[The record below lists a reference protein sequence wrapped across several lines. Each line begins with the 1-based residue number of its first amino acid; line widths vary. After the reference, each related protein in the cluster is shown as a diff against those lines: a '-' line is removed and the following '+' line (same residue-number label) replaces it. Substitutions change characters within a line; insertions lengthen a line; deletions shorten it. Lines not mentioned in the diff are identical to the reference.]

1 MQEKMQR
8 RMSLGEPVSP
18 CGVPKGQQLFW
29 WNRRAALI
37 RIQRREVLGHINK
50 DSAHQFPDVA
60 QRMPFRHPL
69 LKREVGKQ
77 SSLIP
82 KSPAHRQIALVASRQ
97 RESYKTIR
105 GDRFFSKLLERS
117 AHLFSMP
124 TNGLSLK
131 PCGRPP
137 PGRLIHGGHGAPR
150 IFFVTLP
157 GGGKPIFAAFWCA
170 LFALDGNARNQ
181 AVRRSTGSR
190 AFASGKGIMSL
201 INYSV
206 NGAFGFVLWRRPQT
220 RCRDFPHD
228 ARLLVSGVFGSEFE
242 AFS

>member
-105 GDRFFSKLLERS
+105 GDRFFSKLLDQTSVAS
-117 AHLFSMP
+117 AD
-124 TNGLSLK
+124 
-131 PCGRPP
+131 
-137 PGRLIHGGHGAPR
+137 
-150 IFFVTLP
+150 TLP
-157 GGGKPIFAAFWCA
+157 DPWWRAEVLYSIKYVS
-170 LFALDGNARNQ
+170 DKAR
-181 AVRRSTGSR
+181 
-190 AFASGKGIMSL
+190 
-201 INYSV
+201 
-206 NGAFGFVLWRRPQT
+206 
-220 RCRDFPHD
+220 DD
-228 ARLLVSGVFGSEFE
+228 A
-242 AFS
+242 

>member
-105 GDRFFSKLLERS
+105 GDRFFSKLLERDE
-117 AHLFSMP
+117 A
-124 TNGLSLK
+124 GLNRSGIPDR
-131 PCGRPP
+131 PCASHRTSQD
-137 PGRLIHGGHGAPR
+137 R
-150 IFFVTLP
+150 
-157 GGGKPIFAAFWCA
+157 
-170 LFALDGNARNQ
+170 
-181 AVRRSTGSR
+181 
-190 AFASGKGIMSL
+190 ASG
-201 INYSV
+201 
-206 NGAFGFVLWRRPQT
+206 FG
-220 RCRDFPHD
+220 C
-228 ARLLVSGVFGSEFE
+228 G
-242 AFS
+242 

>member
-1 MQEKMQR
+1 MVSR
-8 RMSLGEPVSP
+8 LGG
-18 CGVPKGQQLFW
+18 CGVQVPP
-29 WNRRAALI
+29 
-37 RIQRREVLGHINK
+37 E
-50 DSAHQFPDVA
+50 
-60 QRMPFRHPL
+60 
-69 LKREVGKQ
+69 
-77 SSLIP
+77 
-82 KSPAHRQIALVASRQ
+82 IACYLHS
-97 RESYKTIR
+97 
-105 GDRFFSKLLERS
+105 RS
-117 AHLFSMP
+117 AHLFSIL

-131 PCGRPP
+131 PCGRLP

-190 AFASGKGIMSL
+190 AFASGRGIMSL

-206 NGAFGFVLWRRPQT
+206 NGACGFVLWRRPQT

-228 ARLLVSGVFGSEFE
+228 ARLVSGVFGSEFE